1 MNADIETAG
10 AMVTAGLA
18 AHEIDNASAPA
29 SALHG
34 ATCANCGAS
43 LVGSFC
49 HACGQRSHLHRSLT
63 HLGEEFLHGIL
74 HFDAKAWRTLPLLI
88 AKPGELTRRYIDGQ
102 RTRFVSPLALF
113 LFLIFFLFFT
123 GSYFGNGNN
132 NFDLNDKG
140 STKQALAEIEAD
152 ALKARATLAS
162 AEAALADA
170 SKRGADTSK
179 LAIKVEEARA
189 EVADLATA
197 VRVVSVAGDAQE
209 IAKGQRWRDLPVEK
223 IQSDVK
229 FIDTAIEHAAK
240 NPELTLYK
248 LKNTGYKFS
257 FLLVPISLPFL
268 WLMFFW
274 RRGVT
279 MYDHAVFS
287 LYSLS
292 FMSLLFAV
300 LFLLKFAGLS
310 WSTVGKMMFIV
321 PPVHMFL
328 QLRGT
333 YGLSWGS
340 TLWRTVALQSIAA
353 TVFGLYLSL
362 ILYLS
367 M

>member
-1 MNADIETAG
+1 
-10 AMVTAGLA
+10 MVTAGLA
-18 AHEIDNASAPA
+18 AQQIDQASAPA
-29 SALHG
+29 SADHG
-34 ATCANCGAS
+34 TTCANCGAA
-43 LVGSFC
+43 LAGSFC
-49 HACGQRSHLHRSLT
+49 HACGQRSHLHRSLA

-74 HFDAKAWRTLPLLI
+74 HFDAKAWRTLPLLV

-113 LFLIFFLFFT
+113 LFLIFFLFFI
-123 GSYFGNGNN
+123 GSYFG
-132 NFDLNDKG
+132 KG
-140 STKQALAEIEAD
+140 TVDTGQAEGVKEARVAIAAD
-152 ALKARATLAS
+152 SDKARATLAS

-170 SKRGADTSK
+170 SKRGADTST
-179 LAIKVEEARA
+179 LALEVEEARA
-189 EVADLATA
+189 EIADLTTA
-197 VRVVSVAGDAQE
+197 ARVVAVAGDAQE
-209 IAKGQRWRDLPVEK
+209 IAKGPGSRDQPWEK
-223 IQSDVK
+223 VRSDID
-229 FIDTAIEHAAK
+229 FIDTAVDHATK

-292 FMSLLFAV
+292 FMALLFAL

-310 WSTVGKMMFIV
+310 WSVVGKMLFFV

-353 TVFGLYLSL
+353 TVFGLYLAL

>member
-18 AHEIDNASAPA
+18 AQQIDATSAPR
-29 SALHG
+29 SPEHG
-34 ATCANCGAS
+34 TTCANCGAS

-49 HACGQRSHLHRSLT
+49 HACGQRSHLHRSLA

-113 LFLIFFLFFT
+113 LFLIFFLFFI
-123 GSYFGNGNN
+123 GSYFGKGNVN
-132 NFDLNDKG
+132 IGDTDA
-140 STKQALAEIEAD
+140 TQQARAEINAD
-152 ALKARATLAS
+152 VEKARATLAS
-162 AEAALADA
+162 AEAELADA
-170 SKRGADTSK
+170 QKRGADTRA
-179 LAIKVEEARA
+179 LAAEVEQARA
-189 EVADLATA
+189 EVAEVSTA
-197 VRVVSVAGDAQE
+197 ARVVGMAGDAQE
-209 IAKGQRWRDLPVEK
+209 VAKRAETGTTGPGLDFK
-223 IQSDVK
+223 SDID
-229 FIDTAIEHAAK
+229 FIDTAVEHATK
-240 NPELTLYK
+240 NPELTTYK
-248 LKNTGYKFS
+248 LKNTAYKFS

-268 WLMFFW
+268 WLMFF
-274 RRGVT
+274 RRRDVA

-292 FMSLLFAV
+292 FMALLFALLFV
-300 LFLLKFAGLS
+300 LKYAGLS
-310 WSTVGKMMFIV
+310 GVVKFMLFTV

-333 YGLSWGS
+333 YGLTWFS
-340 TLWRTVALQSIAA
+340 TLWRTVVLQSIAA
-353 TVFGLYLSL
+353 TVFFLYLAL

-367 M
+367 I